1 MSFLNTEYH
10 LYVECHSVTE
20 LPRFKMKDLSRVNVL
35 DNFFFSVLCKSKV
48 KVKLFSEKSKIAL
61 LRAISSAI
69 ELIYCVLKGNQSNQ

>member
-35 DNFFFSVLCKSKV
+35 DSFSFQ
-48 KVKLFSEKSKIAL
+48 FSENFKIDL

>member
-35 DNFFFSVLCKSKV
+35 DSFSFQ
-48 KVKLFSEKSKIAL
+48 FSENFKIAL

-69 ELIYCVLKGNQSNQ
+69 ELIYCVLKRNIKSIKSPCLVLA